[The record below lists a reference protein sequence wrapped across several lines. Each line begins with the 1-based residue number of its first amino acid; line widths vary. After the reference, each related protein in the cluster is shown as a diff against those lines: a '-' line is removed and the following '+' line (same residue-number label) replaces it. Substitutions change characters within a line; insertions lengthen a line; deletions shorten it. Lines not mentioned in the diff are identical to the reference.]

1 MADLVEL
8 ASKMRPDRLII
19 GELHGPEAMS
29 VLNVFNMGHDGSLTI
44 LHARNPEDAL
54 ARLESM
60 CLMANLGLGLSE
72 IRTLIASAL
81 QLITYQELLPI
92 GKRKVTSIV
101 ELCGLENGRFVL
113 QPLFRYNPDT
123 NTIDP
128 TGAQPSWM

>member
-1 MADLVEL
+1 L
-8 ASKMRPDRLII
+8 AAKMRPDRLVI

-44 LHARNPEDAL
+44 LHASNPEDAL

-81 QLITYQELLPI
+81 QLITYQELLPN
-92 GKRKVTSIV
+92 GRRRLTHIV
-101 ELCGLENGRFVL
+101 EICGLENGRYVL
-113 QPLFRYNPDT
+113 QPLFRYNPETD
-123 NTIDP
+123 TIDP
-128 TGAQPSWM
+128 TGTKPSWE